1 MSFINLHEVVG
12 AAHVPERNLAEDRG
26 KSEVRFGDLTSNV
39 PFRVGMEY
47 TPPARGTW
55 TIAHT
60 PMLVPG
66 SMEIYVCP
74 DGCLRGV
81 VLSASEFDGM
91 DRFAMVT
98 VKENN
103 LYDNNMEFLFIDGVT
118 DILNH
123 RAALPTTVFL
133 YNSCIHKMLAID
145 MDYIY
150 RELRKRFPT
159 VHFVES
165 SMDCTMRKS
174 KINYEEACNRQIYA
188 ALDPCPIDERSINII
203 GNYFPL
209 QQESELVKML
219 SGFGYT
225 VRDINRLSTW
235 EEYQK
240 MASSA
245 VEIYTH
251 PLARIAAET
260 LAARLGTKAVYAPYC
275 WDYDSIDNALNDVAN
290 VTGTT
295 VPDTAPLRQQTDA
308 CLDELYEKIGD
319 FEIQIDAAATP
330 RPLELAKLLITHGF
344 RVTAVYADAT
354 SPEEDSTRDW
364 LKEHFPDLK
373 LRAIVNFRGRVN
385 PRDEAKK
392 AGGKLLAIGQKA
404 AYFTGAAHFV
414 NLIYQSGLW
423 GYAGIQELCRRMEEA
438 CAAEQN
444 TKELIQVKAWGCHG

>member
-1 MSFINLHEVVG
+1 MSFINLHDMLEATHVG
-12 AAHVPERNLAEDRG
+12 TRSLAEDRG
-26 KSEVRFGDLTSNV
+26 KSEVRFRDLTTDT
-39 PFRVGMEY
+39 PFRVGLEY

-91 DRFAMVT
+91 DRFAMIT

-103 LYDNNMEFLFIDGVT
+103 LYDNSMESLFIDGVT
-118 DILNH
+118 DILDH
-123 RAALPTTVFL
+123 RDTLPTALFL
-133 YNSCIHKMLAID
+133 FNSCIHKMLAID
-145 MDYIY
+145 MPYIY
-150 RELRKRFPT
+150 RELRRRFPT

-174 KINYEEACNRQIYA
+174 KINYEEACNRQLYA
-188 ALDPCPIDERSINII
+188 ALDPCPIDDRAVNII

-209 QQESELVKML
+209 RQDSELFQML
-219 SGFGYT
+219 TKFGYT
-225 VRDINRLSTW
+225 VRDINRVRTW
-235 EEYQK
+235 EEYQE
-240 MASSA
+240 MASGA

-251 PLARIAAET
+251 PLAKIAAET
-260 LAARLGTKAVYAPYC
+260 LAARLGTTAVYAPYC

-295 VPDTAPLRQQTDA
+295 VPDTIPLRQQADA
-308 CLDELYEKIGD
+308 SLQALREKIGD
-319 FEIQIDAAATP
+319 FEIQIDAASTP
-330 RPLELAKLLITHGF
+330 RPLELAKLLLSHGF
-344 RVTAVYADAT
+344 RVSAVYADAV
-354 SPEEDSTRDW
+354 SPEEADAKDW
-364 LKEHFPDLK
+364 LKENAPDLK

-385 PRDEAKK
+385 PRDEAEN
-392 AGGKLLAIGQKA
+392 AHGKLLAIGQKA
-404 AYFTGAAHFV
+404 AYFSGTTHFV
-414 NLIYQSGLW
+414 NLIYQGGLW

-444 TKELIQVKAWGCHG
+444 TREVIQLKAWGCHG